1 MVINNFRW
9 RPSAPAWLC
18 RSQSKPA
25 CIGIYKLNK
34 PLHLDMQHSI
44 PSFLKSIVVLAILS
58 FSLFHDARAQQDV
71 VTTPDVA
78 PVLNSCAMIEDRT
91 ERETC
96 SNQGMMEHIMN
107 KLIYPEDAQQAGIE
121 GTVFVQFVID
131 QRGQISEAKAMKGPE
146 ALTKAAVR
154 VVKELPGFV
163 PGMQKGKPVDVEYV
177 LPIRFA
183 LPNE

>member
-1 MVINNFRW
+1 MEKRQRQQFWTLALVAVF
-9 RPSAPAWLC
+9 
-18 RSQSKPA
+18 
-25 CIGIYKLNK
+25 CIPMQGLIAQNGIGY
-34 PLHLDMQHSI
+34 PQE
-44 PSFLKSIVVLAILS
+44 
-58 FSLFHDARAQQDV
+58 DV
-71 VTTPDVA
+71 VKVA
-78 PVLNSCAMIEDRT
+78 EVMPVLKTCASLDDRT

-96 SNQGMMEHIMN
+96 TNQGMMEHIMN

-183 LPNE
+183 LPND